1 MHIVYEYQLEY
12 LINKRSK
19 VKVSIIKNT
28 FVRRLSYAF
37 VRRYYTFVRNPYLK
51 ITVDYKFSTMRF
63 RLITFVYNII
73 FV

>member
-37 VRRYYTFVRNPYLK
+37 VRRYYTFVTL
-51 ITVDYKFSTMRF
+51 IL
-63 RLITFVYNII
+63 RLP
-73 FV
+73 